1 MLYSQDQTWAS
12 EALER
17 FLLKMTV
24 MRERACT
31 KIPYTTKN
39 GKYDDNSTL
48 AAEKSMGIGYVGDF
62 WGIRDGRQGQKSGQ
76 GKDSLYLLYY
86 ALGGFSVP
94 EGDGAF
100 ASPGGKG
107 AIKL

>member
-48 AAEKSMGIGYVGDF
+48 AAEKSMGIGWWTNGF
-62 WGIRDGRQGQKSGQ
+62 WGGLLWEEWLLTGDDQY
-76 GKDSLYLLYY
+76 KDQAVELEEKQDKDLKIVAYKRFTLV
-86 ALGGFSVP
+86 A
-94 EGDGAF
+94 E
-100 ASPGGKG
+100 
-107 AIKL
+107 

>member
-24 MRERACT
+24 IRERACT

-48 AAEKSMGIGYVGDF
+48 AAEKEHGDRLVDQWF
-62 WGIRDGRQGQKSGQ
+62 LGRYDVAAVSRDKRGT
-76 GKDSLYLLYY
+76 
-86 ALGGFSVP
+86 VC
-94 EGDGAF
+94 
-100 ASPGGKG
+100 
-107 AIKL
+107 

>member
-31 KIPYTTKN
+31 KIPYTTKTEN
-39 GKYDDNSTL
+39 MTIIPHWQQKR
-48 AAEKSMGIGYVGDF
+48 A
-62 WGIRDGRQGQKSGQ
+62 WGSAGGPMVSGP
-76 GKDSLYLLYY
+76 
-86 ALGGFSVP
+86 V
-94 EGDGAF
+94 
-100 ASPGGKG
+100 
-107 AIKL
+107 